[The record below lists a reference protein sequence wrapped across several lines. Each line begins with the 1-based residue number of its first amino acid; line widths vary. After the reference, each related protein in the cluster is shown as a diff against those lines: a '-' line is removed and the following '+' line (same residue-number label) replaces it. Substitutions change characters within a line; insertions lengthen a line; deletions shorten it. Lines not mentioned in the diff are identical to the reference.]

1 MHQIEARSALK
12 IEGNHAIK
20 SRRLLKP
27 GVILLTARQELV
39 YITPTA
45 QRILIH
51 LGQVSDGS
59 RSMDGLPPVIKNL
72 CDTIED
78 ARRHCA
84 SPAEW
89 AFVHIHRMTL
99 TAHRQIELGG
109 FIVPERGTPPS
120 HRLMIVLEMLITAAQ
135 TNGTQTM
142 NVPQL
147 TARQESVARG
157 LMRGLTNKEL
167 AAELSLSAH
176 TVKEYVRA
184 IMAKYEATTRA
195 GVVACLVSGS
205 RSITQIHRVG
215 RAASRERKTYR

>member
-1 MHQIEARSALK
+1 MRAAEPFSPLK
-12 IEGNHAIK
+12 TEGTHNLE
-20 SRRLLKP
+20 SRRPLNP
-27 GVILLTARQELV
+27 GVILLTPQHELL

-45 QRILIH
+45 QRILRH
-51 LGQVSDGS
+51 LNHANGS
-59 RSMDGLPPVIKNL
+59 PFSTDGLPPLIRSL

-89 AFVHIHRMTL
+89 TSVHIQRITL
-99 TAHRQIELGG
+99 TRQHQIELGG
-109 FIVPERGTPPS
+109 FVVPERGTPPS
-120 HRLMIVLEMLITAAQ
+120 HRLLVVLEMFLTRAH
-135 TNGTQTM
+135 TNGVHTM
-142 NVPQL
+142 ASPQL

-184 IMAKYEATTRA
+184 IMTKYEATTRA
-195 GVVACLVSGS
+195 GVVACLASGS
-205 RSITQIHRVG
+205 QSISQIHEAE
-215 RAASRERKTYR
+215 RAAPLRKKRT